1 MKNTFSVLF
10 YPKRNDID
18 KRGKAPLYLRITVNG
33 KRCEVSTQRKVDL
46 SKWDSTKELLQGKTA
61 SSREL
66 NIHLNN
72 IRTRLFKIYDRLQ
85 EENREV
91 TAVSLKD
98 MYLGKKKPEKML
110 LELFQEHND
119 QVNQLIGK
127 IFPPEQQNDIE
138 RLRNMSAIIS
148 TESIKRMISP

>member
-72 IRTRLFKIYDRLQ
+72 IRSRLFKIYDKLQ